1 MVIRL
6 AQTSSTTFWHISP
19 YRPYYK
25 NHIQDSK
32 GGLSIETLF
41 REVTIQVP
49 TLALVN
55 EPQED
60 GQPLL
65 VRGWLF

>member
-1 MVIRL
+1 LGLWIGNLKERDYFTRL
-6 AQTSSTTFWHISP
+6 HSHCEALQ
-19 YRPYYK
+19 RV
-25 NHIQDSK
+25 
-32 GGLSIETLF
+32 
-41 REVTIQVP
+41 VTIQVP